1 MAKYVKL
8 TIVSTAD
15 QVRERTIL
23 DATAKLLLRIGYNK
37 LTMGDVAEAVTLH
50 RGLVYLV
57 FKSKD
62 ELVEA
67 VVHDELSRYADA
79 WREHLEAD
87 PRAGDVASVYRAMV
101 GALKTLP
108 LAAAI
113 VARAE
118 DVFGKYLRKRGSVF
132 ERLPEISRSRD
143 FLRAMQEAGAV
154 HRDVDVRAVAY
165 ILDALTPAIRR
176 AFQELDNGDGP
187 SSAAVLAVLEEMIE
201 CAVPPAEGADLAAGK
216 AILLNLLTGAR
227 SEFNEAE

>member
-1 MAKYVKL
+1 MGE
-8 TIVSTAD
+8 D
-15 QVRERTIL
+15 RERKRTIL
-23 DATAKLLLRIGYNK
+23 DATAELLLRIGYNK
-37 LTMGDVAEAVTLH
+37 LTMGDVADAVTLH

-67 VVHDELSRYADA
+67 VVHDQLRRYADA

-87 PRAGDVASVYRAMV
+87 PRAGSVASVYRAMM

-132 ERLPEISRSRD
+132 ERLPEISRSHD
-143 FLRAMQEAGAV
+143 FLRAMQAAGAV
-154 HRDVDVRAVAY
+154 HRDVDVRAAAY

-176 AFQELDNGDGP
+176 TFQEPDDGDVPP
-187 SSAAVLAVLEEMIE
+187 SATVLAVLEKMIE
-201 CAVPPAEGADLAAGK
+201 CTLPPAKGADLAAGK
-216 AILLNLLTGAR
+216 AILLNLLTSAR
-227 SEFNEAE
+227 SEFNEVSPGTDMEVRS

>member
-1 MAKYVKL
+1 M
-8 TIVSTAD
+8 STPD
-15 QVRERTIL
+15 HVRERTIL
-23 DATAKLLLRIGYNK
+23 DATAELLLRIGYNK
-37 LTMGDVAEAVTLH
+37 LTMGDVADAVSLH

-87 PRAGDVASVYRAMV
+87 PRAGDVASVYRAMM

-118 DVFGKYLRKRGSVF
+118 DVFGKYLRKRGASSSGC
-132 ERLPEISRSRD
+132 RRS
-143 FLRAMQEAGAV
+143 AGAV
-154 HRDVDVRAVAY
+154 TSCVRCG
-165 ILDALTPAIRR
+165 RR
-176 AFQELDNGDGP
+176 GP
-187 SSAAVLAVLEEMIE
+187 SIATST
-201 CAVPPAEGADLAAGK
+201 CGRWPTSSTP
-216 AILLNLLTGAR
+216 
-227 SEFNEAE
+227 